1 MTKESKY
8 PVLKIEMKQDVPYVP
23 LSHNLNIYLDD
34 MDMGKCLRNLRL
46 EIGVEKV
53 ITAHL
58 EIIVC
63 PDIPKMLLDKI
74 EVEECDMILFERFKE
89 SLKEENLND

>member
-8 PVLKIEMKQDVPYVP
+8 PVLKIETKQDDP
-23 LSHNLNIYLDD
+23 LPHNLNIYLDD
-34 MDMGKCLRNLRL
+34 MDIGKCLRNLRL
-46 EIGVEKV
+46 EIGIGKV

-58 EIIVC
+58 EIIVR

-74 EVEECDMILFERFKE
+74 EVEECDMIYFEQFKE
-89 SLKEENLND
+89 SK